1 MKFKEG
7 IILKYVIIGNSIV
20 AAGCIEGIRKIDNE
34 NEIIVISQEP
44 YHIYSRPLISY
55 WLSGKINEEKIY
67 YRPWDYYEKYRVK
80 PILGR
85 KVERV
90 DFDKKKLYLDNN
102 DEIYYDKLLIATG
115 GKPFI
120 PNILGLAK
128 KNVFTFI
135 KFDDVKAIDK
145 AICPGAKAVVVG
157 GGLSGLKAAEAL
169 IKRGCEVTV
178 IELAE
183 RILGSIL
190 DDEGAKLVQNELEKY
205 GIKFVLKNSVIE
217 ILGEERVEK
226 IKLQTQ
232 EEIPADLVIFSIGV
246 VPNVDIFKDTPL
258 KINRGI
264 IVNTKMETNIPDVYA
279 AGDVVEAFD
288 LILEE
293 KRVIPILPN
302 AYIQGEVAG
311 INMAGGDFEYEG
323 SFPINSIG
331 FFDIHMMTGGI
342 VNPKEDCEVL
352 KRLER
357 DRKIY
362 RKICLKDGRIL
373 GFIFINSFDRTGM
386 IVDLM
391 KNKVDVSG
399 FKERLLLDNFGFLDL
414 PKEVRREKIWR
425 V

>member
-1 MKFKEG
+1 M
-7 IILKYVIIGNSIV
+7 KYVIIGNSIA
-20 AAGCIEGIRKIDNE
+20 AAGCIEGIRKIDND

-67 YRPWDYYEKYRVK
+67 YRLWDYYEKYRVK

-183 RILGSIL
+183 KILGSIL

-205 GIKFVLKNSVIE
+205 GIKFILKNSVIE

-342 VNPKEDCEVL
+342 VNPKEGCEVL

-391 KNKVDVSG
+391 KNKVDVSS